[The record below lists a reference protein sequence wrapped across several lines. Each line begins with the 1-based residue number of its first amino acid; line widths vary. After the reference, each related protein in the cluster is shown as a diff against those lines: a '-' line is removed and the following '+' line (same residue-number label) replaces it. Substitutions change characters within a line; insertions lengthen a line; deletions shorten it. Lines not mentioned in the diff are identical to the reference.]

1 MVLDTTFTDQYN
13 KVIGQDIQPENSI
26 IQKRDVLTIDLA
38 DDVFA
43 RIAKKMVKD
52 SENFFNREMSLKE
65 RRNKLW
71 TYFFGKQLRERK
83 LKEYQSRFQDNL
95 LYEGMGYLKPIAIS
109 QMPDILTSPG
119 TEDPQAKETADM
131 LSKYIDS
138 DIKKKDR
145 RKVLGMAFKH
155 LHLEFVGVIKPY
167 WNPEIDDYDFKWVFP
182 ENIVLDHT
190 SPDLDPDH
198 MKFTAEYCQYSV
210 KELVMMFPKKEKQL
224 YDYLRTKGVFLAQG
238 KNENTEEGMNTIVK
252 ITEIW
257 FEHIQK
263 VGEGFERQSCVGWLY
278 DDFVFDKMKDPN
290 YDWEGYDQIEGGYNE
305 EDLRLAAMM
314 GEKIPSQKIF
324 HNYFPHP
331 HKPYIF
337 MGFDQWGKQPLD
349 ETTIIEQAIPLQ
361 EEHDKRGR
369 QISEMLDRARGKNI
383 FSTESGLKTKDIE
396 ELDMSDPDTDLLVE
410 GDTRSSHSFIPG
422 EQPSAQAFND
432 LQMSEQRL
440 FAKMGVNG
448 TVRGKPDSD
457 VATTN
462 QLSREGDFTRAD
474 DLTEETINTA
484 SRKMAEWI
492 LQFIKLRYTK
502 EKFKQSMG
510 ANGEVIFSR
519 LSSDTVDN
527 GMEVIITA
535 SGTDKIKAKQQ
546 AMDMAKLK
554 MIDPLTFFKDL
565 GVSDPQGRVEKLM
578 LFTADPQGYMTKYGM
593 GLENSQQMATALQ
606 QPGMMPEQAQLAPG
620 AGPVTG
626 NPQPGDTS
634 QININ
639 PPQANASMV

>member
-1 MVLDTTFTDQYN
+1 MVLDSSFTDQYN
-13 KVIGQDIQPENSI
+13 KTIGLDIKPENAVI
-26 IQKRDVLTIDLA
+26 EKRDALSLKLSDET
-38 DDVFA
+38 FA
-43 RIAKKMVKD
+43 RTANKLIKD
-52 SENFFNREMSLKE
+52 SETFFNREMSLKE
-65 RRNKLW
+65 RREKNW
-71 TYFFGKQLRERK
+71 IYYFGKQLRERK
-83 LKEYQSRFQDNL
+83 LKDYQSRFQDNL
-95 LYEGMGYLKPIAIS
+95 LYEGIGYLKPIAIS

-119 TEDPQAKETADM
+119 TDDEQAKQTSDM
-131 LSKYIDS
+131 LSKYVDS

-155 LHLEFVGVIKPY
+155 LHLMFIGVIKPY
-167 WNPEIDDYDFKWVFP
+167 WNPELDDYDFRWVFP
-182 ENIVLDHT
+182 ENIVLDYT

-198 MKFTAEYCQYSV
+198 MQFVAEYCMYSI
-210 KELVMMFPKKEKQL
+210 KELVMMFPKKEKDL
-224 YDYLRTKGVFLAQG
+224 YAALRKYGVFDDGG
-238 KNENTEEGMNTIVK
+238 KNENSEAGMNTRIK

-257 FEHIQK
+257 FEHIEQDK
-263 VGEGFERQSCVGWLY
+263 QGGTFERQSCVGWMY
-278 DDFVFDKMKDPN
+278 KDFVFDKMKDPN
-290 YDWEGYDQIEGGYNE
+290 YDWEGYNQIQGGYDE
-305 EDLRLAAMM
+305 QTLRDAAMM
-314 GEKIPSQKIF
+314 GEPIPTEKVF

-337 MGFDQWGKQPLD
+337 MGFDQWGKQPMD
-349 ETTIIEQAIPLQ
+349 ETSIIEQSIPLQ

-369 QISEMLDRARGKNI
+369 QISEMLDRARGKHI
-383 FSTESGLKTKDIE
+383 FSTDSGLKTEDIE
-396 ELDMSDPDTDLLVE
+396 ELDMSDPDTDLIVE
-410 GDTRSSHSFIPG
+410 GDTRSSHSFIQG

-432 LQMSEQRL
+432 LQISEQRL

-462 QLSREGDFTRAD
+462 QLAREGDFTRAD
-474 DLTEETINTA
+474 DLTEETINTC

-502 EKFKQSMG
+502 EKFKKTMG
-510 ANGEVIFSR
+510 PNGEVIFTN
-519 LSSDTVDN
+519 LSQDMVDN
-527 GMEVIITA
+527 GMEVVITA

-578 LFTADPQGYMTKYGM
+578 LFSADPQGYMVKYGM
-593 GLENSQQMATALQ
+593 GLDNSQQMGEALA
-606 QPGMMPEQAQLAPG
+606 QPDMMPEQAQLPP
-620 AGPVTG
+620 AGPITG

-634 QININ
+634 QVNIN
-639 PPQANASMV
+639 PPGSQPMV